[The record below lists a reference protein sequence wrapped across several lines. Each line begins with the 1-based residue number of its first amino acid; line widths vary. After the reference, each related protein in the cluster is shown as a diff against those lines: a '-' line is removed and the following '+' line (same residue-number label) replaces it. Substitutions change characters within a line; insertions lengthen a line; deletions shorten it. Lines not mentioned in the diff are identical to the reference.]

1 MTSTRKRI
9 LLVHANDE
17 LHRRWSAQL
26 EQSGCDVRSGRDVR
40 TAIDL
45 AIRCQPHVIVAQI
58 PLPDAVGYHFVR
70 TLRGTVEH
78 DVRLI
83 GIRRAGEQLDGDAS
97 AAGFDWIF
105 DDTVDLAGVLE
116 SFAIAARG

>member
-1 MTSTRKRI
+1 M
-9 LLVHANDE
+9 
-17 LHRRWSAQL
+17 HRRWTSELQQDGGDVHSAR
-26 EQSGCDVRSGRDVR
+26 DVRS
-40 TAIDL
+40 AIDL

-83 GIRRAGEQLDGDAS
+83 GIRRADVQLDADAN

-105 DDTVDLAGVLE
+105 DDSVDLAALID
-116 SFAIAARG
+116 SFTIADEDKRPTEQMPPLKRGKDS